1 MNTGDLRITRTHPLI
16 SPAVLAEEVPQSTN
30 SEIAI
35 SKARN
40 AIADIL
46 HNRDQRVLIITGP
59 CSVHDPVA
67 VLDYA
72 EKLQPL
78 AQEVAEKALLVMRVY
93 FEKPRTTIG
102 WKGYINDPYLDGS
115 YRVNEGLRAAR
126 KLLADISN
134 IGLPCASEFLDT
146 TLGQYYAELV
156 CWGAIGARTVES
168 QVHRQ
173 LASGLSMPV
182 GFKNRTDG
190 NIQVA
195 IDGMIAAADS
205 HLFPSLTAEGAPALL
220 ETSGNSD
227 THLVLRGGRE
237 PNYDDSS
244 IDVAS
249 ELLSAQNLNS
259 GIIVDCSHGN
269 SRKDHEQQKVV
280 AASIAARRARG
291 DKRVVGVMIESHLV
305 AGRQAQSDHMTYGQ
319 SITDAC
325 IDLPATAE
333 IIRELADS

>member
-1 MNTGDLRITRTHPLI
+1 MNTGDLRIARTHPLI
-16 SPAVLAEEVPQSTN
+16 SPAVLAEEIPQNAN
-30 SEIAI
+30 SQALI
-35 SKARN
+35 SKARRS
-40 AIADIL
+40 IADIL
-46 HNRDQRVLIITGP
+46 HKRDPRVLIITGP

-67 VLDYA
+67 VLEYA

-78 AQEVAEKALLVMRVY
+78 AQEVADRALLVMRVY
-93 FEKPRTTIG
+93 FEKPRTTVG
-102 WKGYINDPYLDGS
+102 WKGYINDPHLDGS
-115 YRVNEGLRAAR
+115 YCVNEGLRAAR
-126 KLLADISN
+126 RLLTDITE

-146 TLGQYYAELV
+146 TLGQYYAELI

-168 QVHRQ
+168 QIHRQ

-190 NIQVA
+190 NLQVA
-195 IDGMIAAADS
+195 VDAMIAAASS

-220 ETSGNSD
+220 ETSGNID

-237 PNYDDSS
+237 PNYDDNS
-244 IDVAS
+244 IDTAS
-249 ELLSAQNLNS
+249 KLLSAQNLHT

-280 AASIAARRARG
+280 AASVTARRAGG
-291 DKRVVGVMIESHLV
+291 DKRVVGVMLESHLV
-305 AGRQAQSDHMTYGQ
+305 AGRQAQSNHMTYGQ

-325 IDLPATAE
+325 IDLSATAE
-333 IIRELADS
+333 IVRTLANT